1 MMNRNTL
8 KITLLNHTF
17 DIPVEPDD
25 EERLIE
31 AATLVDKH
39 LSEARS
45 RSNELKAL
53 SVALNLAYD
62 YLLLLEKC
70 TDNAKRVDKAME
82 EAMQQLAMRQETPDN
97 AQKKSV

>member
-1 MMNRNTL
+1 MSRNL
-8 KITLLNHTF
+8 KITLLNNTF
-17 DIPVEPDD
+17 EIPVEPED
-25 EERLIE
+25 EARLIE

-70 TDNAKRVDKAME
+70 KDNAQRMDQAME
-82 EAMQQLAMRQETPDN
+82 QAMQQLAMSLEAPDEPDE
-97 AQKKSV
+97 KSV